1 MNNPEGVRMSTA
13 LTFLR
18 AVRHRLNLT
27 VRPNVTVHRILFEGN
42 KAEGVEVESGG
53 EVYRLEA
60 NQIVLSA
67 GAMASPQLLML
78 SGVGP
83 ADHLREMGI
92 PVVHDLPGVGQNLR
106 DHPIVAVILQVKDDF
121 PQDPLGPRTQTG
133 LRYTATGSPD
143 RNDMQI
149 TASSFSSPIGGADP
163 FDSEGV
169 RFNCVLE
176 FADGS
181 GEVRLFAND
190 PTVQPLLNYRYLEL
204 ERDLERLRES
214 VRITVRLLEHEAFGP
229 IVAERLQPTDQD
241 LATDESLDRWMRKTV
256 FNTTHASGTCKMGP
270 ASDPLS
276 VVDQRLNVH
285 GLENIKVAD
294 ASIMPNV
301 IRANTNAT
309 TIMIGERAADWIL
322 DG

>member
-1 MNNPEGVRMSTA
+1 
-13 LTFLR
+13 
-18 AVRHRLNLT
+18 
-27 VRPNVTVHRILFEGN
+27 
-42 KAEGVEVESGG
+42 
-53 EVYRLEA
+53 VYLE
-60 NQIVLSA
+60 QS
-67 GAMASPQLLML
+67 
-78 SGVGP
+78 
-83 ADHLREMGI
+83 
-92 PVVHDLPGVGQNLR
+92 
-106 DHPIVAVILQVKDDF
+106 
-121 PQDPLGPRTQTG
+121 
-133 LRYTATGSPD
+133 
-143 RNDMQI
+143 QI
-149 TASSFSSPIGGADP
+149 TDP

-229 IVAERLQPTDQD
+229 IVAERLQPKDQD